1 MKIDSRNVE
10 TLAPEAKEQVLWDAE
25 LPGFGVR
32 VKPSGVR
39 SYIIQYRN
47 EEGRSRRVTLGR
59 HGPLSPDEARRMAE
73 LHLAAARRGEDPGAG
88 RRPGRRAD
96 TVMALCERYMED
108 HAIPNKRPRS
118 AKEDKRLID
127 GRILPILGGVRLA
140 SLGMEEVRF
149 LHESL
154 RATPYEANRTL
165 ALLRKMLNLAEDW
178 GLRPGNGNPCKG
190 IAPFP
195 EQARSR
201 RLGQEELGRLG
212 AVLKDAEAKGR
223 EDVTVLACLRLL
235 LLTGGRVS
243 EVLVLKWDRIDWD
256 AGAARFEDPAG
267 RQRSRRVPLGKAALS
282 VLSDLPYVSDYVLPA
297 VTDMEQPLSVSTLE
311 HAWRR
316 LRDRAGLSDV
326 RLHDLRHTFAGVAA
340 EEGFGPSLTWT
351 LLGYKA
357 GMPGRRLIRPAP
369 RVLRQAADAVSQG
382 LAQALK
388 PARKKKSG

>member
-1 MKIDSRNVE
+1 MKIDSHSVE
-10 TLAPEAKEQVLWDAE
+10 SLAPDAKEQVLWDAD

-47 EEGRSRRVTLGR
+47 GEGRSCRLTLGQ
-59 HGPLSPDEARRMAE
+59 HGPLTPDEARRMAE
-73 LHLAAARRGEDPGAG
+73 LHLAAARHGDDPVA
-88 RRPGRRAD
+88 RQRPGRRAD

-140 SLGMEEVRF
+140 SLGVAEVRF

-178 GLRPGNGNPCKG
+178 GLRAKNSNPCKG
-190 IAPFP
+190 VEPFP
-195 EQARSR
+195 EQARAR
-201 RLGQEELGRLG
+201 RLGAEELSRLG
-212 AVLKDAEAKGR
+212 GVLKEAEAKGR
-223 EDVTVLACLRLL
+223 EDVTVLACLKLL

-243 EVLVLKWDRIDWD
+243 EVLGLKWDQIDWD
-256 AGAARFEDPAG
+256 AAAVRFDDPAG
-267 RQRSRRVPLGKAALS
+267 RQQSRRVPLGKAALS

-316 LRDRAGLSDV
+316 LRDRAGLAGV
-326 RLHDLRHTFAGVAA
+326 RLHDLRHTFAGLAV
-340 EEGFGPSLTWT
+340 EEGFGQPLTWA

-369 RVLRQAADAVSQG
+369 RVLREAADAVSQG

-388 PARKKKSG
+388 PGRKKKSG